1 MDTDLG
7 NIGRRHATLSAGGKS
22 RQILVQTKL
31 SLVYFLGFTTHLE
44 VCLCSATIWCMNE
57 SMRLWLRLVPAY
69 AAGYFLSY
77 GLRSVNAVIA
87 PELMLE
93 LGIGAAGLGML
104 TSAYFLAF
112 GLFQLPLG
120 LLLDRFGPR
129 KVEAALLLVAAG
141 GCALFAVGT
150 TLQTLAVARALIGLG
165 VSACLMASFKAFS
178 QWFAVERMPSLTATI
193 MVAGGLGAL
202 TASVPVEAALPL
214 LGWRGVFL
222 LVGALLVLAAGYLM
236 TVPDKR
242 VEGAGESFVQQIRT
256 LGSIYGN
263 RTFWRFAPQGSLTV
277 GGFMAVQGLWAVPW
291 LIEVN
296 HVSRS
301 DAAGVLLLMSIAM
314 LVGFLFVATCSV
326 GLARRG
332 ISPMTLLTVGMGLA
346 LAAELAIILG
356 VAPAAW
362 LWPLLGLSF
371 SLGNVAYSQLAAA
384 FPVALSGRVNTALNL
399 LVFVGAFLLQWG
411 IGAAVDAFVLSGLAR
426 ADAFKATFSA
436 LLAAQAVAFVW
447 FLVPVKRSAS

>member
-1 MDTDLG
+1 
-7 NIGRRHATLSAGGKS
+7 
-22 RQILVQTKL
+22 
-31 SLVYFLGFTTHLE
+31 
-44 VCLCSATIWCMNE
+44 MNE
-57 SMRLWLRLVPAY
+57 YLRNWFRLVPAY

-87 PELMLE
+87 PELMQE
-93 LGIGAAGLGML
+93 LSITAAGLGML
-104 TSAYFLAF
+104 TSVYFLAF

-141 GCALFAVGT
+141 GCVLFAVGT
-150 TLQTLAVARALIGLG
+150 SLQILAVARALIGLG

-178 QWFAVERMPSLTATI
+178 QWFPVERMPSLTATI

-222 LVGALLVLAAGYLM
+222 LVGGLLVMAAGFLM
-236 TVPDKR
+236 TVPDKS
-242 VEGAGESFVQQIRT
+242 VGAMGESFGQQIRT

-277 GGFMAVQGLWAVPW
+277 GGFMAIQGLWAVPW
-291 LIEVN
+291 LMEVN
-296 HVSRS
+296 GVSRG

-326 GLARRG
+326 GLAQRG
-332 ISPMTLLTVGMGLA
+332 ISPMMLLKAGMGLA
-346 LAAELAIILG
+346 LVVELAIILG
-356 VAPAAW
+356 LAPAPW

-371 SLGNVAYSQLAAA
+371 SLGNIAYSQLTVA
-384 FPVALSGRVNTALNL
+384 FPVSLSGRVNTALNL
-399 LVFVGAFLLQWG
+399 LVFVGAFVLQWG
-411 IGAAVDAFVLSGLAR
+411 IGAAVDAFAENGLAR
-426 ADAFKATFSA
+426 ADAFRATFSV
-436 LLAAQAVAFVW
+436 LLVAQTLAFAW
-447 FLVPVKRSAS
+447 FLVPVKRASS